1 MKELYTEVMIEAS
14 AESVFGMLT
23 DIARY
28 HEWNPLIVLAR
39 GRVAPGDK
47 LHICIRPPGKSDQP
61 YVVEVL
67 RVVLDREF
75 VWLGHMKM
83 KGILDGMHFF
93 ELFPEGTN
101 RVRLVHREEFRGL
114 LVPLVWRAFL
124 DTRMREGFEALNRS
138 LKERAERSSRAK
150 GSL

>member
-1 MKELYTEVMIEAS
+1 MKELYTEVVINAG
-14 AESVFGMLT
+14 AEHVFRILT
-23 DIARY
+23 DITRY
-28 HEWNPLIVLAR
+28 HEWNPLIVSA
-39 GRVAPGDK
+39 GGKVAPGEK
-47 LHICIRPPGKSDQP
+47 LDIRIRPPGKSDQP
-61 YVVEVL
+61 YVVKVL
-67 RVVLDREF
+67 RVVPEREF

-124 DTRMREGFEALNRS
+124 DTRMREGFEALNRN
-138 LKERAERSSRAK
+138 LKELAERLA
-150 GSL
+150 

>member
-1 MKELYTEVMIEAS
+1 MKELYTEVMIDAA
-14 AESVFGMLT
+14 AEHVFRILT
-23 DIARY
+23 DIKSY
-28 HEWNPLIVLAR
+28 YEWNPLIVSAR
-39 GRVAPGDK
+39 GKVAPGEK
-47 LHICIRPPGKSDQP
+47 LDIRIRPPGKSDQP
-61 YVVEVL
+61 YVVKVL
-67 RVVLDREF
+67 RVVPEREF

-124 DTRMREGFEALNRS
+124 DTRMREGFEALNRN
-138 LKERAERSSRAK
+138 LKELAERLA
-150 GSL
+150 

>member
-1 MKELYTEVMIEAS
+1 MKELYTEVMIDA
-14 AESVFGMLT
+14 AAARVFQILT
-23 DIARY
+23 EVTRY

-39 GRVAPGDK
+39 GKVAPGEK
-47 LHICIRPPGKSDQP
+47 LDSRISPPGKSDQP
-61 YVVEVL
+61 YVVEVI
-67 RVVLDREF
+67 RVVPEREF
-75 VWLGHMKM
+75 VWLGQMKM

-93 ELFPEGTN
+93 ELYPEGAN

-138 LKERAERSSRAK
+138 LKERAERRTEKS
-150 GSL
+150 G